1 MTQEFLKKKI
11 LATNTIYCCI
21 YHEKYLRIY
30 FNELDKIFLKISK
43 FLKDKSI
50 LKELQFPVSMPGFSR
65 LN

>member
-21 YHEKYLRIY
+21 YHDQYLKIY
-30 FNELDKIFLKISK
+30 FKELDKIFEEISK
-43 FLKDKSI
+43 FIKSKSI
-50 LKELQFPVSMPGFSR
+50 LKKLEFPVSIPGFSR